1 MKVTVEANVVTL
13 EVGAL
18 IDKRGMRAIGNA
30 GVALIRRRTSA
41 GRGYSGPFA
50 AYSTRPIYI
59 TRGRGTGARLS
70 PKGGRPS
77 KTGRSVYYAGGYAEY
92 KQLSTG
98 SGVINLT
105 LSGQL
110 LRTVRVAKASASSVT
125 IKAGNESVRYA
136 GAVDA
141 KRPFMGIAPD
151 ELGVIEAVASD
162 EIDRVL
168 RSGTNG
174 R

>member
-1 MKVTVEANVVTL
+1 
-13 EVGAL
+13 
-18 IDKRGMRAIGNA
+18 MRAIGNA
-30 GVALIRRRTSA
+30 AVALIRRRTSS
-41 GRGYSGPFA
+41 GRGYAGKFA
-50 AYSTRPIYI
+50 AYSTKPIYI
-59 TRGRGTGARLS
+59 TRGRGTGARLA

-77 KTGRSVYYAGGYAEY
+77 KTGRSVYYERGYAEY

-125 IKAGNESVRYA
+125 VTAGSESVRYA
-136 GAVDA
+136 GAVNA
-141 KRPFMGIAPD
+141 KRPFMGIAEG
-151 ELGVIEAVASD
+151 ELGVFKAVAAD

-168 RSGTNG
+168 RSGANG